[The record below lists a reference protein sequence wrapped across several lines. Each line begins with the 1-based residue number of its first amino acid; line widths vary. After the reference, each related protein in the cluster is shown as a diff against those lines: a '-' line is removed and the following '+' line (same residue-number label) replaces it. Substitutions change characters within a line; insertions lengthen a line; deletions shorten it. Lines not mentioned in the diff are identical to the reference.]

1 MREGVLDLLYNG
13 SDFIISESTGV
24 AETESMINMIVLGIF
39 GGNVEASEPIT
50 RTDDEVI
57 KSYWGNSNGYNE
69 NSNTERL
76 LRNVILS
83 SSTPRIVEKSVLS
96 DLDFL
101 KENMDIECDVI
112 IPFRDRLQINIYL
125 RRKGGGRTSKAS
137 ILWAIMATG
146 GGGTTSNDLLGFD
159 FTLDFKMT

>member
-1 MREGVLDLLYNG
+1 M
-13 SDFIISESTGV
+13 
-24 AETESMINMIVLGIF
+24 A
-39 GGNVEASEPIT
+39 
-50 RTDDEVI
+50 
-57 KSYWGNSNGYNE
+57 YNE

-101 KENMDIECDVI
+101 KENKMDIECDVI

-125 RRKGGGRTSKAS
+125 RRKDGGRTSKAS
-137 ILWAIMATG
+137 ILWSLSDYG
-146 GGGTTSNDLLGFD
+146 WWDY
-159 FTLDFKMT
+159 

>member
-24 AETESMINMIVLGIF
+24 SETESIINMIVLGIF

-50 RTDDEVI
+50 RTDDEII

-101 KENMDIECDVI
+101 KD
-112 IPFRDRLQINIYL
+112 
-125 RRKGGGRTSKAS
+125 KTS
-137 ILWAIMATG
+137 ILY
-146 GGGTTSNDLLGFD
+146 
-159 FTLDFKMT
+159 